1 MFDNLIARYVRSL
14 NERLMNF
21 PSAMGNVEFPSP
33 DPDHRYLLY
42 LHIPFCVVLCP
53 FCSFHRVEFREDRA
67 TRYFDA
73 LQQEIGLLTDAGY
86 RFGELYVGG
95 GTPTVMP
102 DRLAQTI
109 ELIAEHHELGAISV
123 ETNPC
128 ELDRDSLA
136 RLKSAGVTRLSVG
149 VQSFDDRLLKEM
161 ERYDKYGSGAQIVEH
176 LGRLAGHF
184 DTLNVD
190 MIFNFPHQQ
199 AETLASDLE
208 TLTETLGVDQVS
220 WYPLMTSSAT
230 ARPMARQMGVVSH
243 GREREFYEQIVR
255 HMLGAGYQRSSAWCF
270 SRHPGMFDEYIVEH
284 EEYVGLGSGS
294 FSYLQGTMYANTF
307 SINNYL
313 RLVDG
318 GQPSVVQRRKLA
330 EREQMRY
337 YLLMQ
342 LFAGRLSLDEAE
354 RRFDQRFEQ
363 VMWRDI
369 AGLKLIGAA
378 TERNGSLCLTESGFF
393 LWVVLMREF
402 FSGVN
407 NFRDDMRHNIAREN
421 GRKEADFG

>member
-1 MFDNLIARYVRSL
+1 MFDNLIGRYVRHM

-21 PSAMGNVEFPSP
+21 PSTAGDVEFPAP
-33 DPDHRYLLY
+33 DPDKSYLLY

-67 TRYFDA
+67 SRYFEA
-73 LQQEIGLLTDAGY
+73 LQQEIRLATDAGY

-102 DRLAQTI
+102 DRLAETI

-149 VQSFDDRLLKEM
+149 VQSFDDGLLKEM
-161 ERYDKYGSGAQIVEH
+161 ERYNKYGSGAEIVEH

-199 AETLASDLE
+199 TATLASDLD
-208 TLTETLGVDQVS
+208 TLTETLVVDQVS

-230 ARPMARQMGVVSH
+230 ARPMARQMGAVSH
-243 GREREFYEQIVR
+243 DREREFYEQIAR

-270 SRHPGMFDEYIVEH
+270 SRQPGMFDEYIVEH
-284 EEYVGLGSGS
+284 EEYLGLGSGA
-294 FSYLQGTMYANTF
+294 FSYLRGAMYANTF

-313 RLVDG
+313 RLIDG
-318 GQPSVVQRRKLA
+318 GKPSVVQRRKLA

-342 LFAGRLSLDEAE
+342 LFAGRLTLDQAE
-354 RRFDQRFEQ
+354 RRFNKRFEQ

-378 TERNGSLCLTESGFF
+378 TESHGELQLTEPGFF

-407 NFRDDMRHNIAREN
+407 NFRDDMRHNIAREY